1 VRQLVEDVL
10 SGQVKPG
17 PAAVAGQLF
26 NVLLRAA
33 KLELEIKEQ
42 TELIE
47 RLEALE
53 GRQERQG
60 GRGWGA

>member
-1 VRQLVEDVL
+1 
-10 SGQVKPG
+10 
-17 PAAVAGQLF
+17 
-26 NVLLRAA
+26 VLLRAA